1 MREAVRLPQ
10 WGMGMTE
17 ATVIAWHKQVGDD
30 VAEDEPLATI
40 EAAKA
45 ETELGAP
52 YTGRLVA
59 IVAAADTTVPVGEV
73 LAWIETAP

>member
-17 ATVIAWHKQVGDD
+17 ATVLAWHKQVGDEVD
-30 VAEDEPLATI
+30 EDEPIATI

-45 ETELGAP
+45 ETELGSP
-52 YTGRLVA
+52 YAGRIVE
-59 IVAAADTTVPVGEV
+59 IVAAAGAAVPVGEV
-73 LAWIETAP
+73 LAWIETAG

>member
-17 ATVIAWHKQVGDD
+17 ATVVEWLKQVGDD
-30 VAEDEPLATI
+30 VTEDEPIATI
-40 EAAKA
+40 ESAKA

-52 YTGRLVA
+52 YTGRLVE
-59 IVAAADTTVPVGEV
+59 ILAAADSTVPVGEV
-73 LAWIETAP
+73 LAWIETHG